1 MQMLTS
7 RPAVPTYPFEPDET
21 TGSKSFSF
29 VRSAGELPYEPD
41 LLLPHRKAYYML
53 VFTKHTQGR
62 HWVDAVPYVRKN
74 HALYFSSPSQM
85 LVKEEATPFWGSRL
99 EFTNEFL
106 ALQQHAV
113 LRNLPLIQNPHNAH
127 ELVLPPA
134 DEAIVDDLLT
144 KLEAEYQRPGEW
156 QHQLLSA
163 YLTVLLTHLSRL
175 YTEQFPGDEPSADQ
189 RLLKTYQARIEE
201 HFREQHEVGAYA
213 DLLHISPGHLSEVVK
228 AQSGKSAIKHL
239 HERLVLE
246 AKRLLFYTPQS
257 LKELAFDLGF
267 SDASYFNRF
276 FKRETGLT
284 PAEYR
289 ASIRKMYQ

>member
-1 MQMLTS
+1 MQTLTS
-7 RPAVPTYPFEPDET
+7 RPPVPTYPFEPAEA
-21 TGSKSFSF
+21 TGSTAFSL
-29 VRSAGELPYEPD
+29 VRSEGAIPYEAD
-41 LLLPHRKAYYML
+41 VLLPHRKAYYML
-53 VFTKHTQGR
+53 VFTKHTRGR
-62 HWVDAVPYVRKN
+62 HWVDALPYVRQD
-74 HALYFSSPSQM
+74 HALYFSSPSQI
-85 LVKEEATPFWGSRL
+85 LVKEEPTPFWGTRL

-106 ALQQHAV
+106 ALQQNAA
-113 LRNLPLIQNPHNAH
+113 LRHLPLIQNPHNGH
-127 ELVLPPA
+127 ELLLPPA
-134 DEAIVDDLLT
+134 DEAVVDDLLA
-144 KLEAEYQRPGEW
+144 KLEAEYRRPGEW
-156 QHQLLSA
+156 QHPLLSA

-175 YTEQFPGDEPSADQ
+175 YTEQYPGGEPSADQ
-189 RLLKTYQARIEE
+189 RLLRTYQARLDE
-201 HFREQHEVGAYA
+201 HFRDLHEVSAYA
-213 DLLHISPGHLSEVVK
+213 ELLHISPGHLSEVVK

-246 AKRLLFYTPQS
+246 AKRLLCYTPQS

>member
-1 MQMLTS
+1 MQTLTS
-7 RPAVPTYPFEPDET
+7 RQPVPIYPFEPDQA
-21 TGSKSFSF
+21 TGSRSFSL
-29 VRSAGELPYEPD
+29 VRSAGAIPYEAD
-41 LLLPHRKAYYML
+41 VLLPHRKAYYML
-53 VFTKHTQGR
+53 VFTKHTRGR
-62 HWVDAVPYVRKN
+62 HWVDAVPYVRQD
-74 HALYFSSPSQM
+74 HALYFSSPSQL
-85 LVKEEATPFWGSRL
+85 LVKEEPTPFWGTRL
-99 EFTNEFL
+99 EFTEEFL
-106 ALQQHAV
+106 ALQPNAA
-113 LRNLPLIQNPHNAH
+113 LRQLPLIQNPQNGH
-127 ELVLPPA
+127 ELTLPPA
-134 DEAIVDDLLT
+134 DEALVDDLLA
-144 KLEAEYQRPGEW
+144 KLEAEYHRPGEW

-175 YTEQFPGDEPSADQ
+175 YTEQYPGGEPSADQ
-189 RLLKTYQARIEE
+189 RLLRTYRARIEE
-201 HFREQHEVGAYA
+201 HFRERHEVSAYA
-213 DLLHISPGHLSEVVK
+213 ELLHISAGHLSEVVK

-246 AKRLLFYTPQS
+246 AKRLLCYTPQS

>member
-1 MQMLTS
+1 MQTLTS
-7 RPAVPTYPFEPDET
+7 RPPVPTYPFEPDEAA
-21 TGSKSFSF
+21 GSRSFSL
-29 VRSAGELPYEPD
+29 VRSEGEVPYEAD

-53 VFTKHTQGR
+53 VFTKHTRGR
-62 HWVDAVPYVRKN
+62 HWVDAVPYVRQD
-74 HALYFSSPSQM
+74 HALYFSSPSQL
-85 LVKEEATPFWGSRL
+85 LVKEEPTPFWGTRL
-99 EFTNEFL
+99 EFTEEFL
-106 ALQQHAV
+106 ALQQNAA
-113 LRNLPLIQNPHNAH
+113 LRQLPLIQNPQNGH
-127 ELVLPPA
+127 ELTLPPA
-134 DEAIVDDLLT
+134 DEALVDDLLA
-144 KLEAEYQRPGEW
+144 KLEAEYRRPGEW

-175 YTEQFPGDEPSADQ
+175 YTEQYPGGEPSADQ
-189 RLLKTYQARIEE
+189 RLLRTYRARIEE
-201 HFREQHEVGAYA
+201 HFRERHEVGAYA
-213 DLLHISPGHLSEVVK
+213 ELLHISAGHLSEVVK

>member
-1 MQMLTS
+1 MQTLTS
-7 RPAVPTYPFEPDET
+7 RPPVPIYPFEPDEA
-21 TGSKSFSF
+21 TGSRSFSLIC
-29 VRSAGELPYEPD
+29 SAGEIPYEAD
-41 LLLPHRKAYYML
+41 VLLPHRKGYYML
-53 VFTKHTQGR
+53 VFTKHTRGR
-62 HWVDAVPYVRKN
+62 HWVDAVPYVRQD
-74 HALYFSSPSQM
+74 HALYFSSPSQL
-85 LVKEEATPFWGSRL
+85 LVKEEPTPFWGTRL
-99 EFTNEFL
+99 EFTEEFL
-106 ALQQHAV
+106 ALQQNAA
-113 LRNLPLIQNPHNAH
+113 LRQLPLIQNPQNGH
-127 ELVLPPA
+127 ELRLPPA
-134 DEAIVDDLLT
+134 DEAVADDLLA
-144 KLEAEYQRPGEW
+144 KLEAEYRRPGEW

-175 YTEQFPGDEPSADQ
+175 YTEQYPGGEPSADQ
-189 RLLKTYQARIEE
+189 RLLRTYRARIEE
-201 HFREQHEVGAYA
+201 HFRERHEVGAYA
-213 DLLHISPGHLSEVVK
+213 ELLHISAGHLSEVVK

>member
-1 MQMLTS
+1 MQTLTS
-7 RPAVPTYPFEPDET
+7 RQPVPIYPFERDEA
-21 TGSKSFSF
+21 TGSNSFSL
-29 VRSAGELPYEPD
+29 VRSEGAIPYEPN
-41 LLLPHRKAYYML
+41 LLLPHRKAYYLL
-53 VFTKHTQGR
+53 VFAKHAPGR
-62 HWVDAVPYVRKN
+62 HWVDAVPYVRQD
-74 HALYFSSPSQM
+74 HALYFSSPGQI
-85 LVKEEATPFWGSRL
+85 LVKEEAIPFWGTRL
-99 EFTNEFL
+99 EFTEEFL
-106 ALQQHAV
+106 ALQQNAA
-113 LRNLPLIQNPHNAH
+113 LRQLPLIQNPHNAH
-127 ELVLPPA
+127 ELALPPA
-134 DEAIVDDLLT
+134 DEAVVDDLLT
-144 KLEAEYQRPGEW
+144 KLEAECHRPGEW

-163 YLTVLLTHLSRL
+163 YLTALLTYLSRL
-175 YTEQFPGDEPSADQ
+175 YTEQYPGGEPSADQ
-189 RLLKTYQARIEE
+189 RLLRTYRARIEE
-201 HFREQHEVGAYA
+201 HFRERHEVGAYA
-213 DLLHISPGHLSEVVK
+213 ELLHISAGHLSEVVK

>member
-7 RPAVPTYPFEPDET
+7 RQPVPIYPFERDEA
-21 TGSKSFSF
+21 TGSNSFSI
-29 VRSAGELPYEPD
+29 VRSAGALPYEAD
-41 LLLPHRKAYYML
+41 VLLPHRKAYYML
-53 VFTKHTQGR
+53 VFVKQGHGR
-62 HWVDAVPYVRKN
+62 HWVDAVPYVRKD
-74 HALYFSSPSQM
+74 HALYFSTPSQM
-85 LVKEEATPFWGSRL
+85 LVKEEPTPFWGTRL
-99 EFTNEFL
+99 TFTSEFL
-106 ALQQHAV
+106 ALQQNAS
-113 LRNLPLIQNPHNAH
+113 LRSLPLIQNPHNAH
-127 ELVLPPA
+127 ELVLPAA
-134 DEAIVDDLLT
+134 DEAVVDDLLA

-175 YTEQFPGDEPSADQ
+175 YTEQFTGDEPSADQ
-189 RLLKTYQARIEE
+189 RLLRTYQASIEA
-201 HFREQHEVGAYA
+201 HFRELHEVGAYA
-213 DLLHISPGHLSEVVK
+213 ALLHISAGHLSEVVK
-228 AQSGKSAIKHL
+228 AQSGKSAIKHV

>member
-1 MQMLTS
+1 MQTLTS
-7 RPAVPTYPFEPDET
+7 RSPVPTYPFEPDEAI
-21 TGSKSFSF
+21 GNNAFSL
-29 VRSAGELPYEPD
+29 VRSAGELPYEAD
-41 LLLPHRKAYYML
+41 VLLPHRKAYYML
-53 VFTKHTQGR
+53 VFTKHTRGR
-62 HWVDAVPYVRKN
+62 HWVDAVPYVRQD
-74 HALYFSSPSQM
+74 HALYFSSPTQI
-85 LVKEEATPFWGSRL
+85 LVKEEPTPFWGTRL
-99 EFTNEFL
+99 TFTNEFL
-106 ALQQHAV
+106 ALQQNAA
-113 LRNLPLIQNPHNAH
+113 LRHLPLIENPHNEH

-134 DEAIVDDLLT
+134 DEAIVDDLLA
-144 KLEAEYQRPGEW
+144 KLEAEYHRPGEW

-175 YTEQFPGDEPSADQ
+175 YTEQFPAGEPSADQ
-189 RLLKTYQARIEE
+189 RLLKAYQARIEE
-201 HFREQHEVGAYA
+201 HFRERHEVSAYA
-213 DLLHISPGHLSEVVK
+213 ELLHISAGHLSEVVK